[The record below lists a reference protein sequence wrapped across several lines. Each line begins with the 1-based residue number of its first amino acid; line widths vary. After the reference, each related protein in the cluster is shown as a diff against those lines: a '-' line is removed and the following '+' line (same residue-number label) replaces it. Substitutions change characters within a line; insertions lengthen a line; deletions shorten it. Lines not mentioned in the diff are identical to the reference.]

1 MKLSLPALLLIF
13 FGAII
18 LYSARMD
25 RDPRNVIFEALGV
38 KRRVPEPPKP
48 TTGAGEAIGNLG
60 DDIAQVPG
68 LIGKPPTG
76 TGPIV
81 SV

>member
-13 FGAII
+13 FGAIFI
-18 LYSARMD
+18 YSARMN

-38 KRRVPEPPKP
+38 KRRVPEPLQPA
-48 TTGAGEAIGNLG
+48 TGVGGAIGGIG
-60 DDIAQVPG
+60 DIVAGVPG
-68 LIGKPPTG
+68 LIDKPPAG